1 MLDTRQR
8 LYLQTKRSGNH
19 LRGKQNLALDRS
31 VIKNPYNVMARTR
44 IIYFLVGIYTLISI
58 LFIAVPPLYADIYV
72 YADSEGVLHFTNVPT
87 SSNYKIYL
95 REKPDRSLNSDVTRR
110 YDPIITEAAQRHGIS
125 FSLLKAMIKIESD
138 FNPRAISTAGAMGL
152 MQIMPENIKRLK
164 IKDPFDPRENIM
176 GGTRY
181 LKQMIDRFNGKLVL
195 ALAAYNAGPNIV
207 ERYQRIPPFTETE
220 DYVEAVMKYYSIFKK
235 S

>member
-1 MLDTRQR
+1 MIDGT
-8 LYLQTKRSGNH
+8 
-19 LRGKQNLALDRS
+19 
-31 VIKNPYNVMARTR
+31 VIKNPYNMMARTR
-44 IIYFLVGIYTLISI
+44 IIYFLVGIYGLISI

-72 YADSEGVLHFTNVPT
+72 YVDSEGVLHFTNVPT
-87 SSNYKIYL
+87 SSSYKIYI

-110 YDPIITEAAQRHGIS
+110 YDQIITDAAERHGVS

-138 FNPRAISTAGAMGL
+138 FNPRAISKAGAMGL
-152 MQIMPENIKRLK
+152 MQIMPENIKELN

-181 LKQMIDRFNGKLVL
+181 LKQMINRFKGKLPL

-220 DYVEAVMKYYSIFKK
+220 NYVEAVMKYYSVFKK

>member
-1 MLDTRQR
+1 MI
-8 LYLQTKRSGNH
+8 
-19 LRGKQNLALDRS
+19 DRT

-44 IIYFLVGIYTLISI
+44 IIYFLVGIYALISI
-58 LFIAVPPLYADIYV
+58 LFVAVPSLYADIYV
-72 YADSEGVLHFTNVPT
+72 YSDSEGVLHFTNVPT
-87 SSNYKIYL
+87 SSNYKIYI

-110 YDPIITEAAQRHGIS
+110 YDQIITEAAERHGVS

-138 FNPRAISTAGAMGL
+138 FNPRAISTAGALGL

-181 LKQMIDRFNGKLVL
+181 LKQMIDRFNGKLSL
-195 ALAAYNAGPNIV
+195 ALAAYNAGPNTV

>member
-1 MLDTRQR
+1 
-8 LYLQTKRSGNH
+8 
-19 LRGKQNLALDRS
+19 
-31 VIKNPYNVMARTR
+31 MARTR
-44 IIYFLVGIYTLISI
+44 IIYFLVGIYALISI
-58 LFIAVPPLYADIYV
+58 LFVAVPSLYADIYV

-87 SSNYKIYL
+87 SSNYKIYI

-110 YDPIITEAAQRHGIS
+110 YDQIITEAAERHGVS

-138 FNPRAISTAGAMGL
+138 FNPRAISRAGAMGL

-181 LKQMIDRFNGKLVL
+181 LKQMIDRFNGKLPL

-220 DYVEAVMKYYSIFKK
+220 NYVEAVMKYYSIFKK
-235 S
+235 G

>member
-1 MLDTRQR
+1 M
-8 LYLQTKRSGNH
+8 
-19 LRGKQNLALDRS
+19 
-31 VIKNPYNVMARTR
+31 
-44 IIYFLVGIYTLISI
+44 YFLVGIYALISI
-58 LFIAVPPLYADIYV
+58 LFVAVPSLYADIYV

-87 SSNYKIYL
+87 SSNYKIYI

-110 YDPIITEAAQRHGIS
+110 YDQIITEAAERHGVS

-138 FNPRAISTAGAMGL
+138 FNPRAISRAGAMGL

-181 LKQMIDRFNGKLVL
+181 LKQMIDRFNGKLSL
-195 ALAAYNAGPNIV
+195 ALAAYNAGPNTV

-235 S
+235 G

>member
-1 MLDTRQR
+1 M
-8 LYLQTKRSGNH
+8 
-19 LRGKQNLALDRS
+19 
-31 VIKNPYNVMARTR
+31 MARTR
-44 IIYFLVGIYTLISI
+44 IIYFLVAVYGLISI

-72 YADSEGVLHFTNVPT
+72 YVDSEGVLHFTNVPT
-87 SSNYKIYL
+87 SSSYKIYI

-110 YDPIITEAAQRHGIS
+110 YDQIITDAAERHGVS

-138 FNPRAISTAGAMGL
+138 FNPRAISKAGAMGL
-152 MQIMPENIKRLK
+152 MQIMPENIKELN

-181 LKQMIDRFNGKLVL
+181 LKQMIDRFNGKLPL

-220 DYVEAVMKYYSIFKK
+220 NYVEAVMKYYSVFKK

>member
-1 MLDTRQR
+1 
-8 LYLQTKRSGNH
+8 
-19 LRGKQNLALDRS
+19 
-31 VIKNPYNVMARTR
+31 MARTR
-44 IIYFLVGIYTLISI
+44 IIYFLVGIYGLISI

-72 YADSEGVLHFTNVPT
+72 YVDSEGVLHFTNVPT
-87 SSNYKIYL
+87 SSSYKIYI

-110 YDPIITEAAQRHGIS
+110 YDQIITDAAERHGVS

-138 FNPRAISTAGAMGL
+138 FNPRAISKAGAMGL
-152 MQIMPENIKRLK
+152 MQIMPENIKELN

-181 LKQMIDRFNGKLVL
+181 LKQMIDRFNGKLSL
-195 ALAAYNAGPNIV
+195 ALAAYNAGPNTV

-235 S
+235 G

>member
-1 MLDTRQR
+1 
-8 LYLQTKRSGNH
+8 
-19 LRGKQNLALDRS
+19 
-31 VIKNPYNVMARTR
+31 MARIR
-44 IIYFLVGIYTLISI
+44 IIYFLVGIYALISI
-58 LFIAVPPLYADIYV
+58 LFVAVPSLYADIYV

-87 SSNYKIYL
+87 SSNYKIYI

-110 YDPIITEAAQRHGIS
+110 YDQIITEAAELHGVS

-138 FNPRAISTAGAMGL
+138 FNPRAISRAGAMGL

-181 LKQMIDRFNGKLVL
+181 LKQMIDRFNGKLSL
-195 ALAAYNAGPNIV
+195 ALAAYNAGPNTV

-235 S
+235 G

>member
-1 MLDTRQR
+1 
-8 LYLQTKRSGNH
+8 
-19 LRGKQNLALDRS
+19 
-31 VIKNPYNVMARTR
+31 MARTR
-44 IIYFLVGIYTLISI
+44 IIYFLVGIYVLISI
-58 LFIAVPPLYADIYV
+58 LFVAVPSLYADIYV

-87 SSNYKIYL
+87 SSNYKIYI

-110 YDPIITEAAQRHGIS
+110 YDQIITEAAERHGVS

-138 FNPRAISTAGAMGL
+138 FNPRAISRAGAMGL

-181 LKQMIDRFNGKLVL
+181 LKQMIDRFNGKLSL
-195 ALAAYNAGPNIV
+195 ALAAYNAGPNTV

-235 S
+235 G

>member
-1 MLDTRQR
+1 MT
-8 LYLQTKRSGNH
+8 
-19 LRGKQNLALDRS
+19 
-31 VIKNPYNVMARTR
+31 RTR
-44 IIYFLVGIYTLISI
+44 IIYFLVGIYVLISI
-58 LFIAVPPLYADIYV
+58 LFVAVPSLYADIYV

-87 SSNYKIYL
+87 SSNYKIYI

-110 YDPIITEAAQRHGIS
+110 YDQIITEAAERHGVS

-138 FNPRAISTAGAMGL
+138 FNPRAISRAGAMGL

-181 LKQMIDRFNGKLVL
+181 LKQMIDRFNGKLSL
-195 ALAAYNAGPNIV
+195 ALAAYNAGPNTV

-235 S
+235 G

>member
-1 MLDTRQR
+1 M
-8 LYLQTKRSGNH
+8 
-19 LRGKQNLALDRS
+19 
-31 VIKNPYNVMARTR
+31 MARTR
-44 IIYFLVGIYTLISI
+44 IIYFLVAVYGLISI

-72 YADSEGVLHFTNVPT
+72 YVDSEGVLHFTNVPT
-87 SSNYKIYL
+87 SSSYKIYI
-95 REKPDRSLNSDVTRR
+95 REKPDRSRNSDVTRR
-110 YDPIITEAAQRHGIS
+110 YDQIITEAAKRHGVS

-138 FNPRAISTAGAMGL
+138 FNPRAISKAGAMGL
-152 MQIMPENIKRLK
+152 MQIMPDNIKELK

-181 LKQMIDRFNGKLVL
+181 LKQMIDRFNGKLPL

-220 DYVEAVMKYYSIFKK
+220 NYVEAVMKYYSVFKK

>member
-1 MLDTRQR
+1 
-8 LYLQTKRSGNH
+8 
-19 LRGKQNLALDRS
+19 
-31 VIKNPYNVMARTR
+31 MARTR
-44 IIYFLVGIYTLISI
+44 IIYFLVGVYGLISI
-58 LFIAVPPLYADIYV
+58 LFVAVPSLYADIYV

-87 SSNYKIYL
+87 SPNYKIYI
-95 REKPDRSLNSDVTRR
+95 REKPDRSLNADVTRR
-110 YDPIITEAAQRHGIS
+110 YDQIITEAAERHGVS

-181 LKQMIDRFNGKLVL
+181 LKQMIDRFKGKLPL
-195 ALAAYNAGPNIV
+195 ALAAYNAGPNTV

-220 DYVEAVMKYYSIFKK
+220 NYVEAVMKYYSIFKK